1 MVGCS
6 ASPYQRLYQNPDY
19 GKRET
24 LSSSLMKSE
33 QSILTEEA
41 IQKLLNSKIVIP
53 NQSKLAILRFEDNSS
68 SNDYASYYPSYWWG
82 RSSYLRSSE
91 YIRNS
96 QEYLNKIR
104 ESLEKTNRFTEITIL
119 PKILITESP
128 SLIRMRESAALM
140 QANLLLIYKTDSF
153 LATDIG
159 IFSKNRINAYGSV
172 EIVLVDIK
180 TGVIPYTHIFD
191 GLHEEIEI
199 SGDKDIQETERRAE
213 KNATLKVLGKATED
227 LVKFLTPASEK

>member
-1 MVGCS
+1 MRYLVFIIVLCAMAGCS

-159 IFSKNRINAYGSV
+159 IFSKNNALGN
-172 EIVLVDIK
+172 
-180 TGVIPYTHIFD
+180 
-191 GLHEEIEI
+191 I
-199 SGDKDIQETERRAE
+199 STNQ
-213 KNATLKVLGKATED
+213 
-227 LVKFLTPASEK
+227 